1 MEQKISEFD
10 PFYAVF
16 LSTILKILSY
26 FIGTVI
32 CIFYWFTAILKY
44 SIIIDSIL
52 LSFIKIYLKTLTES
66 SSFRLIPKPQEYIY
80 TLLFLL
86 LIF

>member
-1 MEQKISEFD
+1 MEQKISEFE

-16 LSTILKILSY
+16 SSTILKILSY

-44 SIIIDSIL
+44 SIIDSIL
-52 LSFIKIYLKTLTES
+52 LSFIKILLKTLAES
-66 SSFRLIPKPQEYIY
+66 SPFRLIPKPQEYIY